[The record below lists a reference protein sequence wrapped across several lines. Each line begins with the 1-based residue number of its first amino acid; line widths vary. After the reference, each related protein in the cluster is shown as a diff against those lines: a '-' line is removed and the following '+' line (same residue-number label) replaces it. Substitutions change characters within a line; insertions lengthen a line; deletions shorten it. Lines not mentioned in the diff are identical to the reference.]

1 MQSQKVLLELAF
13 KSQCHFI
20 VNWMT
25 EPLVRFLWNVF
36 VTSINANTFT
46 QFTIWQIPCKMPNT
60 KSASSQRQ
68 HSLSWRG
75 SSKNPLS
82 KDFIFR
88 KIPIECHHISNKVLW
103 ITFTTSHTYT
113 EIYMCILYIIHF
125 YALCTYLML
134 FGLCLIQSTHFI
146 NLNLFSFQF
155 YSRNCWNWGVE

>member
-1 MQSQKVLLELAF
+1 MTANLQYTMIVQIDYLKYIQFSVIMSLFYMSRIFLVGSLHAKTKGLIGISLKVS
-13 KSQCHFI
+13 KCHFI

-25 EPLVRFLWNVF
+25 EPLVLFLWNVF

-113 EIYMCILYIIHF
+113 EI
-125 YALCTYLML
+125 
-134 FGLCLIQSTHFI
+134 
-146 NLNLFSFQF
+146 
-155 YSRNCWNWGVE
+155 